1 MAFQENSRSVWQEEV
16 SLSNPLS
23 SKAGSE
29 TSLVGAEEFAGRR
42 TKLPFSKKLAKF
54 STLKRAGYWKSLA
67 GRSLVPSGSK
77 PRFELAERSVL
88 GGRCPVEFSEKQKVI
103 HTYLLRCDCFAPF
116 NISLTSSAIFH
127 PFQFM
132 DLLLVVERELDWFL

>member
-29 TSLVGAEEFAGRR
+29 TSLVGAEEFSGRR

-54 STLKRAGYWKSLA
+54 STLKRAGY
-67 GRSLVPSGSK
+67 
-77 PRFELAERSVL
+77 
-88 GGRCPVEFSEKQKVI
+88 
-103 HTYLLRCDCFAPF
+103 
-116 NISLTSSAIFH
+116 
-127 PFQFM
+127 
-132 DLLLVVERELDWFL
+132 